1 MASEDGWNEN
11 AITAQIQTD
20 AVGKAQ
26 ENMKKSVEE
35 NTALL
40 ARAQDRA
47 KRLIENYIDKLG
59 DASDIKYEIVW
70 KYEE

>member
-1 MASEDGWNEN
+1 M
-11 AITAQIQTD
+11 
-20 AVGKAQ
+20 

-70 KYEE
+70 KYEEE